1 MHGCKYG
8 FFEWMFYTAKTAS
21 KRAEVMRWIT
31 FHLRAST
38 YFGGNPVNRELE
50 ISCVLTTL
58 NPLRQSR
65 EAGWPE

>member
-1 MHGCKYG
+1 
-8 FFEWMFYTAKTAS
+8 MFYTAKTAS
-21 KRAEVMRWIT
+21 KRAEVMSWVT